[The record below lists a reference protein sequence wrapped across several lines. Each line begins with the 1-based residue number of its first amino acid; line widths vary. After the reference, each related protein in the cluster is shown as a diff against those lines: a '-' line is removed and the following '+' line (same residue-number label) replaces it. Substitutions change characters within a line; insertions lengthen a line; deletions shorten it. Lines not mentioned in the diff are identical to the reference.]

1 MAHDLVG
8 QQIGKYR
15 IEGLIAYGG
24 MAAVYRGRDTM
35 LDRDVAIKVL
45 EPGLAHDPA
54 AAERFRRE
62 AITAANLEHP
72 NIVPVY
78 DVREMDGLSYIA
90 MRYVPGETLRER
102 LRREGRLPLDQI
114 GAIVRALAA
123 ALTYAHRRGVIHRDV
138 KPGNI
143 LLEPDGRV
151 LLADFGIARTA
162 GQSRVTATGEVVGTV
177 QYLAPEL
184 IQGAEAGPGSDI
196 YALGV
201 VLYEMLTGR
210 LPFAGDDLMSILYRQ
225 IQDPPPGLSTG
236 VPAVDAALGP
246 IVERALAK
254 LPALRYPTPDAL
266 AADLTRALAALPPGT
281 TLTPARRAPSP
292 LPVAPRV
299 AEARPAAE
307 GAAVEPAL
315 DPTTRTT
322 TPVQVAPRRG
332 GGRQALWLGGV
343 ALFLLG
349 ALVLG
354 VGALRR
360 DNSGGGGGGGEPGFD
375 APVAVTYEGPLRKD
389 NGADIHLGRARRPP
403 VIDGDLADWKGATA
417 FAPRHLVLNQGWK
430 NVDDLTALF
439 GAAYDADSFYIAVV
453 VTDDVH
459 VQHAKTRGGD
469 LWRGD
474 DVELWFD
481 LKLADDFTR
490 DPGDADDWQIGLSP
504 GDFADLTPEAIF
516 FMPKAQAA
524 PNIRVAARP
533 RGKGGYFLEAAIPWK
548 DMSFQPV
555 PGSAIGFAA
564 SVGDNDHPN
573 TATQEHMFS
582 TARRLRW
589 NVPTTLGN
597 LFF

>member
-1 MAHDLVG
+1 MRKPAVAHDLVG
-8 QQIGKYR
+8 QQIGKYQ
-15 IEGLIAYGG
+15 IQGLIAYGG

-35 LDRDVAIKVL
+35 LDRDVALKVL
-45 EPGLAHDPA
+45 NSGLAHDPA

-102 LRREGRLPLDQI
+102 LRRESRLPLDQI
-114 GAIVRALAA
+114 VPIVGAVAA
-123 ALTYAHRRGVIHRDV
+123 ALSYAHRRGVVHRDV

-143 LLEPDGRV
+143 LLEPNGRV

-210 LPFAGDDLMSILYRQ
+210 PPFEGDDLMSILYRQ
-225 IQDPPPGLSTG
+225 IQDPPPPLRTG
-236 VPAVDAALGP
+236 APAVDAALGP
-246 IVERALAK
+246 ILERALAK
-254 LPALRYPTPDAL
+254 TPALRYPTPDAL
-266 AADLTRALAALPPGT
+266 AADVTRAVAALPPGT
-281 TLTPARRAPSP
+281 MLTPARRDPP
-292 LPVAPRV
+292 PPPPAPRV
-299 AEARPAAE
+299 AEALPATAV
-307 GAAVEPAL
+307 AAIGPAL
-315 DPTTRTT
+315 DPATRPT
-322 TPVQVAPRRG
+322 TPAPVAPRRRV
-332 GGRQALWLGGV
+332 GRQALVLGGV

-360 DNSGGGGGGGEPGFD
+360 EPGGGGEAEPGFD
-375 APVAVTYEGPLRKD
+375 APVAVTYQGPLRKD
-389 NGADIHLGRARRPP
+389 NGADIRLGRARRPP
-403 VIDGDLADWKGATA
+403 TIDGDLADWAGATA
-417 FAPRHLVLNQGWK
+417 FTPRHLVLNQGWK
-430 NVDDLTALF
+430 GVDDLTARF

-459 VQHAKTRGGD
+459 VQHAQTRGNN

-504 GDFADLTPEAIF
+504 GDFAAFPPEAVF
-516 FMPKAQAA
+516 FRPTGQAA
-524 PNIRVAARP
+524 PGIRVAARP
-533 RGKGGYFLEAAIPWK
+533 RGPGG
-548 DMSFQPV
+548 
-555 PGSAIGFAA
+555 
-564 SVGDNDHPN
+564 
-573 TATQEHMFS
+573 
-582 TARRLRW
+582 
-589 NVPTTLGN
+589 
-597 LFF
+597 